1 VHPVVPACDT
11 VNVCP
16 ATVTVPVR
24 AVDVLAVTLNV
35 TVPLPFPLPPD
46 ITLIHGALVTAVHTQ
61 PLEVVTD
68 VVVVPPAAAIDALLV
83 DSA

>member
-1 VHPVVPACDT
+1 
-11 VNVCP
+11 VNACP

-24 AVDVLAVTLNV
+24 AVDVLAVTLIS

-46 ITLIHGALVTAVHTQ
+46 VTLIHDALLTAVHTQ
-61 PLEVVTD
+61 PLPLVTD
-68 VVVVPPAAAIDALLV
+68 VVVVPPAVAIDALLV